1 MNYISIE
8 KGMELVYSAMERVQ
22 RAGRTSLWTIIKP
35 RPCEAR
41 SMVGITLE
49 KGYRIC
55 LIMSDDQAVDG

>member
-1 MNYISIE
+1 
-8 KGMELVYSAMERVQ
+8 MELVYSAMERVQ